1 MRMHRMIFL
10 ALWAVASMAW
20 AATPAGDRHMA
31 ERLVRARCALCHGTD
46 GQSASP
52 LYPKLAGQN
61 PEYIVKQLFNFKTG
75 QRVSTVMQEM
85 TNLLTAREIRLL
97 AEYFGS
103 LPSTAQ
109 PVVDY
114 ELAAVGRYVY
124 FRGNPYSGVSPCV
137 SCHGVYATGGAQ
149 MPRLAGQHASYLE
162 TQLQNFRQHLR
173 ANDQAMHG
181 VVANLSEL
189 EMKAVA
195 QYLTGQD

>member
-1 MRMHRMIFL
+1 MFL
-10 ALWAVASMAW
+10 RGVLLLMGLAAAAAAG
-20 AATPAGDRHMA
+20 AATPAGDRYMV
-31 ERLVRARCALCHGTD
+31 EQLVRARCAMCHGLD

-61 PEYIVKQLFNFKTG
+61 AEYIVKQLFNFKTG

-97 AEYFGS
+97 AEYFNS
-103 LPSTAQ
+103 LP
-109 PVVDY
+109 VVPQAAPDP
-114 ELAAVGRYVY
+114 ELAVVGRFVY

-162 TQLQNFRQHLR
+162 TQLQNFRRHLR

-189 EMKAVA
+189 EIKAVA
-195 QYLTGQD
+195 QYLAGQE

>member
-1 MRMHRMIFL
+1 MRMHRLTFL

-31 ERLVRARCALCHGTD
+31 EQLVRARCALCHGAD

-109 PVVDY
+109 PVADQ

-124 FRGNPYSGVSPCV
+124 FRGNPFSGVSPCV

-162 TQLQNFRQHLR
+162 TQLQNFRQRLR

-181 VVANLSEL
+181 VVANISEL